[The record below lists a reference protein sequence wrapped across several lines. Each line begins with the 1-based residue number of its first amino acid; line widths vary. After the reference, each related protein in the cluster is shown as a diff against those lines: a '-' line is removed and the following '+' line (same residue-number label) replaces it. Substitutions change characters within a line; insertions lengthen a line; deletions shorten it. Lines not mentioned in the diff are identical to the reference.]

1 MNCTTR
7 LGVVAIFG
15 FGLLTGCS
23 SHSTPDAN
31 ASADTGVP
39 EIKETDPAGNPI
51 AKAAYDFLDAVI
63 KGDTQRAS
71 GRLTP
76 KAMQRIVESGKQ
88 FSPPGLDKASF
99 KIGEVIAPSKE
110 QAIVQCILTDAS
122 DGTPHS
128 EEMCCLLRNVDND
141 WRISGIAYGT
151 TPDRPWTLSDFETG
165 QNSAIPRQ
173 TMGGMASNQGS
184 GAQPASTS
192 TQASAGMQQTMPAVT
207 GAPPVAAPTSSP
219 YGSAA
224 AGLGMPAVA
233 PAVQYPN
240 TPQSQPPYTAQ
251 GQQGADRR

>member
-1 MNCTTR
+1 MNCYVRFGVATV
-7 LGVVAIFG
+7 LGL
-15 FGLLTGCS
+15 GLLAGCNKQ
-23 SHSTPDAN
+23 STPDSGATAEN
-31 ASADTGVP
+31 DVP
-39 EIKETDPAGNPI
+39 QVRETDPASNPI

-71 GRLTP
+71 SRLTP

-99 KIGEVIAPSKE
+99 KIGEVIAPSKD

-122 DGTPHS
+122 EGTPHS

-173 TMGGMASNQGS
+173 GMGGMASNQGN
-184 GAQPASTS
+184 GAQPTN
-192 TQASAGMQQTMPAVT
+192 TGGQASASLPQTMPATT

-219 YGSAA
+219 YGSPT

-233 PAVQYPN
+233 PAGQYPN
-240 TPQSQPPYTAQ
+240 APQSQPPYTAQ
-251 GQQGADRR
+251 GQPGADRR